1 MQNSTLFRRA
11 AALLL
16 TAALA
21 LTLVLPGLAAYEMP
35 IQTVNEGESV
45 YLFNADI
52 DKPILEQN
60 ADQQRYIASL
70 TKMMTALL
78 FLESGKDMNAEIT
91 IPASLTQEFKDIQN
105 ANGSTINLRIGETVR
120 RIDLL
125 YGLLV
130 ASANDA
136 ASVIASDVSDGDL
149 TAFVARM
156 NQRAKELGCTSTS
169 FTCVHGL
176 YDYGNVSSA
185 HDLALIA
192 KACAENETYMQVAN
206 TLSYTLPATNL
217 HQNERTIT
225 STNLMLNPEYPYYR
239 DYIRGM
245 KTGFTTLAGRCYVTF
260 AQKDGHTYGLVV
272 LGSDLDNIYREAS
285 EILDWAFASFSDRE
299 LVDTETPLTT
309 APLKKCRSYEEVELY
324 AAAPVSGYGHADDKV
339 TFTYDL
345 QENISA
351 TVKDGAVLGTATVYL
366 DGYEVGTVDLVT
378 HQEYT
383 NPQTIEAIHR
393 KMDFGRVTEI
403 VNRIAK
409 GRNIH
414 QHLDLIAG
422 LPYEDYD
429 SFRRSFADVYAL
441 RPQQLQ
447 LGFLK
452 VLCGSFMYEH
462 TEEYDCHYQEREPY
476 EVLYTKWLPYDD
488 VLKLK
493 DVEEMVEVYYN
504 SGQFVHTL
512 PMIEHLYENPFDF
525 FQELGDFYRAKGY
538 SEAAHNLIQ
547 RYEILLEFLQD
558 EKQQDEA
565 FFRQMMVL
573 DLYARENMKTR
584 PRFAK
589 DPSEW
594 KNESRDFYQKE
605 SETRTLLP
613 SYTTYD
619 WKQLQ
624 RMTHVEVFD
633 YDVLGNGEKARTVL
647 LFDYQK
653 RDPLTGNAEMID
665 CSELFYA

>member
-156 NQRAKELGCTSTS
+156 NQRAKELGCTGTS

-192 KACAENETYMQVAN
+192 KACAENETYMHVAN

-378 HQEYT
+378 HQEYVS
-383 NPQTIEAIHR
+383 
-393 KMDFGRVTEI
+393 DFRT
-403 VNRIAK
+403 
-409 GRNIH
+409 
-414 QHLDLIAG
+414 DLQ
-422 LPYEDYD
+422 
-429 SFRRSFADVYAL
+429 S
-441 RPQQLQ
+441 
-447 LGFLK
+447 
-452 VLCGSFMYEH
+452 
-462 TEEYDCHYQEREPY
+462 
-476 EVLYTKWLPYDD
+476 
-488 VLKLK
+488 
-493 DVEEMVEVYYN
+493 
-504 SGQFVHTL
+504 
-512 PMIEHLYENPFDF
+512 
-525 FQELGDFYRAKGY
+525 
-538 SEAAHNLIQ
+538 
-547 RYEILLEFLQD
+547 
-558 EKQQDEA
+558 
-565 FFRQMMVL
+565 
-573 DLYARENMKTR
+573 
-584 PRFAK
+584 
-589 DPSEW
+589 
-594 KNESRDFYQKE
+594 
-605 SETRTLLP
+605 TLL
-613 SYTTYD
+613 
-619 WKQLQ
+619 L
-624 RMTHVEVFD
+624 MAALI
-633 YDVLGNGEKARTVL
+633 VLLAVLSFFTLVAGGGSLNLGRRRKAR
-647 LFDYQK
+647 
-653 RDPLTGNAEMID
+653 RR
-665 CSELFYA
+665 

>member
-136 ASVIASDVSDGDL
+136 ASAIASDVSDGDL

-169 FTCVHGL
+169 FTCEHGL

-378 HQEYT
+378 HQEYVS
-383 NPQTIEAIHR
+383 
-393 KMDFGRVTEI
+393 DFRT
-403 VNRIAK
+403 
-409 GRNIH
+409 
-414 QHLDLIAG
+414 DLQ
-422 LPYEDYD
+422 
-429 SFRRSFADVYAL
+429 S
-441 RPQQLQ
+441 
-447 LGFLK
+447 
-452 VLCGSFMYEH
+452 
-462 TEEYDCHYQEREPY
+462 
-476 EVLYTKWLPYDD
+476 
-488 VLKLK
+488 
-493 DVEEMVEVYYN
+493 
-504 SGQFVHTL
+504 
-512 PMIEHLYENPFDF
+512 
-525 FQELGDFYRAKGY
+525 
-538 SEAAHNLIQ
+538 
-547 RYEILLEFLQD
+547 
-558 EKQQDEA
+558 
-565 FFRQMMVL
+565 
-573 DLYARENMKTR
+573 
-584 PRFAK
+584 
-589 DPSEW
+589 
-594 KNESRDFYQKE
+594 
-605 SETRTLLP
+605 TLL
-613 SYTTYD
+613 
-619 WKQLQ
+619 L
-624 RMTHVEVFD
+624 MAALI
-633 YDVLGNGEKARTVL
+633 VLLAVLSFFTLVAGGGSLNLGRRRKAR
-647 LFDYQK
+647 
-653 RDPLTGNAEMID
+653 RR
-665 CSELFYA
+665 

>member
-156 NQRAKELGCTSTS
+156 NQHAKELGCTSTS

-339 TFTYDL
+339 TFTYNL

-378 HQEYT
+378 HQEYVS
-383 NPQTIEAIHR
+383 
-393 KMDFGRVTEI
+393 DFRT
-403 VNRIAK
+403 
-409 GRNIH
+409 
-414 QHLDLIAG
+414 DLQSTLLLMA
-422 LPYEDYD
+422 
-429 SFRRSFADVYAL
+429 AL
-441 RPQQLQ
+441 
-447 LGFLK
+447 
-452 VLCGSFMYEH
+452 
-462 TEEYDCHYQEREPY
+462 
-476 EVLYTKWLPYDD
+476 
-488 VLKLK
+488 
-493 DVEEMVEVYYN
+493 
-504 SGQFVHTL
+504 
-512 PMIEHLYENPFDF
+512 I
-525 FQELGDFYRAKGY
+525 
-538 SEAAHNLIQ
+538 
-547 RYEILLEFLQD
+547 ILLAVLS
-558 EKQQDEA
+558 
-565 FFRQMMVL
+565 FF
-573 DLYARENMKTR
+573 
-584 PRFAK
+584 
-589 DPSEW
+589 
-594 KNESRDFYQKE
+594 
-605 SETRTLLP
+605 TLVAGGGSLN
-613 SYTTYD
+613 
-619 WKQLQ
+619 
-624 RMTHVEVFD
+624 
-633 YDVLGNGEKARTVL
+633 LGRRRKAR
-647 LFDYQK
+647 
-653 RDPLTGNAEMID
+653 RR
-665 CSELFYA
+665 

>member
-156 NQRAKELGCTSTS
+156 NQRAEELGCTSTS

-260 AQKDGHTYGLVV
+260 AQKDGHTYGLVM

-378 HQEYT
+378 HQEYVS
-383 NPQTIEAIHR
+383 
-393 KMDFGRVTEI
+393 DFRT
-403 VNRIAK
+403 
-409 GRNIH
+409 
-414 QHLDLIAG
+414 DLQ
-422 LPYEDYD
+422 
-429 SFRRSFADVYAL
+429 S
-441 RPQQLQ
+441 
-447 LGFLK
+447 
-452 VLCGSFMYEH
+452 
-462 TEEYDCHYQEREPY
+462 
-476 EVLYTKWLPYDD
+476 
-488 VLKLK
+488 
-493 DVEEMVEVYYN
+493 
-504 SGQFVHTL
+504 
-512 PMIEHLYENPFDF
+512 
-525 FQELGDFYRAKGY
+525 
-538 SEAAHNLIQ
+538 
-547 RYEILLEFLQD
+547 
-558 EKQQDEA
+558 
-565 FFRQMMVL
+565 
-573 DLYARENMKTR
+573 
-584 PRFAK
+584 
-589 DPSEW
+589 
-594 KNESRDFYQKE
+594 
-605 SETRTLLP
+605 TLL
-613 SYTTYD
+613 
-619 WKQLQ
+619 L
-624 RMTHVEVFD
+624 MAALI
-633 YDVLGNGEKARTVL
+633 VLLAVLSFFTLVAGGGSLNLGRRRKAR
-647 LFDYQK
+647 
-653 RDPLTGNAEMID
+653 RR
-665 CSELFYA
+665 